1 MNNFDK
7 NLEEQEWLARRFEE
21 LLTNSVPDETRRNI
35 AEVLIKSQ
43 AWDNF
48 MASKYSTV
56 KRYGGEGS
64 ESVMAFFWQLL
75 QSCAEGCSNLN

>member
-1 MNNFDK
+1 M
-7 NLEEQEWLARRFEE
+7 ASRFEE
-21 LLTNSVPDETRRNI
+21 LLTQSVPDETRRKI

-75 QSCAEGCSNLN
+75 QSCSQGWHKLS

>member
-1 MNNFDK
+1 M
-7 NLEEQEWLARRFEE
+7 ASRFEE
-21 LLTNSVPDETRRNI
+21 LLTHSVPDESRRKI

-75 QSCAEGCSNLN
+75 QSCSQG